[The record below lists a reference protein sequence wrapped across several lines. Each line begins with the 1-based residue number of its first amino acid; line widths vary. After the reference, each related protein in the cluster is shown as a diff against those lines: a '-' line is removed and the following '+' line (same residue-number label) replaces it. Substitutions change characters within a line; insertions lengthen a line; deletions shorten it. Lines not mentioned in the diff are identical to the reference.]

1 MRGMLV
7 KDTKE
12 NGQNQE
18 NGKIADEKIIFP
30 FIENTSIEE
39 DWKQIDED
47 SEEAYQG
54 F

>member
-1 MRGMLV
+1 MFV

-12 NGQNQE
+12 NEQNQE
-18 NGKIADEKIIFP
+18 DGKIADEEIIFP
-30 FIENTSIEE
+30 FIGNTSIKE
-39 DWKQIDED
+39 DLKQIDED